1 MPRLGKRICKALK
14 EQSETNRPPANK
26 MTVAAKQRLQANTQN
41 LTALDRYALLACS
54 GILTKQAADFF
65 WVVHLLPLSVRQ
77 WAVSHRPR
85 EWALTGI
92 ILISARFSL
101 HLISTKTG
109 GCSTFYFLW
118 TRYG

>member
-1 MPRLGKRICKALK
+1 
-14 EQSETNRPPANK
+14 

-41 LTALDRYALLACS
+41 LIALDRYASLAYS

-65 WVVHLLPLSVRQ
+65 WVAHFLPLSVRQ

-85 EWALTGI
+85 EWALTGM